1 MIDVDN
7 LMGGQNYLD
16 LKESFV
22 IFITTF
28 DPFGYKMPVYT
39 FKNICKENTN
49 ITLEDETSKIFF
61 NVTAYKKESDVEIRC
76 FMSYLCNKKPTDD
89 FTRKI
94 DRLVNELKY
103 NENFKTRYTDMEAVW
118 VTDAKMQGRLE
129 GALQKAM
136 ESAKK
141 FLSMG
146 LSAEQVAE
154 GTGLSI
160 AEVQELTQKTYKA
173 N

>member
-1 MIDVDN
+1 
-7 LMGGQNYLD
+7 
-16 LKESFV
+16 
-22 IFITTF
+22 
-28 DPFGYKMPVYT
+28 
-39 FKNICKENTN
+39 
-49 ITLEDETSKIFF
+49 
-61 NVTAYKKESDVEIRC
+61 
-76 FMSYLCNKKPTDD
+76 
-89 FTRKI
+89 
-94 DRLVNELKY
+94 
-103 NENFKTRYTDMEAVW
+103 MEAVW